1 MPRFRILGLFCSSL
15 FVACALNAEPS
26 TQSESALLPNDN
38 TTDLDHDGTAYRRIA
53 EAFAAR
59 GYDLHVNLAAFAP
72 AWPVNGAKTAAVQ
85 RHGTPIWFGGYG
97 YFHSGMSVV
106 RGAGTTSSDVLAP
119 HDGVA
124 LAFDWKGDP
133 ATSTTPPGATILAI
147 YDTTSHVLTQLAQIT
162 PAPGLV
168 GAQNP
173 VPITKGAVVGKLVP
187 YAAAE
192 PADTQRL
199 ASTKVVFVDGENKLL
214 LDPAA
219 LLQGYRDTIAPQIKS
234 VYLADSAGQVATE
247 LSSDDLDIVVEAF
260 DRDSDSARNFEISA
274 LAYTVKDQ
282 DGNVL
287 ASSERC
293 NLADIYASIA
303 EPGPSR
309 AKELIDF
316 GTPMAPDRFG
326 TRRTISVTSPTRTF
340 RYALSNLSV
349 ENGRCVLH
357 DDASRAVT
365 VSDKVMQ
372 LDVSITAWDA
382 KGNEVTKTT
391 PLLRPQGFVPDPSN
405 SDQDAGDPADPT
417 DGGADPGDGGT
428 DAADGGI

>member
-1 MPRFRILGLFCSSL
+1 MPRFRILGLLCSSL

-26 TQSESALLPNDN
+26 AQSDSALLPNDN
-38 TTDLDHDGTAYRRIA
+38 TSDLDHDGTAYRRIA

-59 GYDLHVNLAAFAP
+59 GYDLHVNLATFAP

-85 RHGTPIWFGGYG
+85 RHGTPIWYGGFG
-97 YFHSGMSVV
+97 YFHTGMSVV
-106 RGAGTTSSDVLAP
+106 RGVGTTSTDVLAP

-124 LAFDWKGDP
+124 LAFDWNGEP
-133 ATSTTPPGATILAI
+133 ATSATPPNAMILAI

-162 PAPGLV
+162 PAAGLV

-192 PADTQRL
+192 PGDVQRL
-199 ASTKVVFVDGENKLL
+199 SSTKVVFVDGENKLL

-219 LLQGYRDTIAPQIKS
+219 LFQGYKDTIAPQINS
-234 VYLADSAGQVATE
+234 VYVAGSSGEVATE

-260 DRDSDSARNFEISA
+260 DRDNDSARNFEISA

-293 NLADIYASIA
+293 NLGDIYASIA
-303 EPGPSR
+303 QPGPSR

-316 GTPMAPDRFG
+316 GTPMAPNPGGFRP
-326 TRRTISVTSPTRTF
+326 TISVTSPTRTY

-349 ENGRCVLH
+349 ESGRCVLH
-357 DDASRAVT
+357 DDASRAVR
-365 VSDKVMQ
+365 VSDKVLQ
-372 LDVSITAWDA
+372 LDVAITAWDA
-382 KGNEVTKTT
+382 KGNQTTKTVA
-391 PLLRPQGFVPDPSN
+391 LLRPVPNPSGN
-405 SDQDAGDPADPT
+405 QQ
-417 DGGADPGDGGT
+417 DGGVEPDGG
-428 DAADGGI
+428 GF